1 MKLLLPL
8 GILFFVLSF
17 CGLGERISKQ
27 INGTSETTSSPESG
41 DTDVS
46 EAQPGKGDEVEVPK
60 LTAKQEDIVAKGKEL
75 VWDEQGLTWKL
86 PPGWNK
92 LSQSKKLLNYGSVAN
107 GFLIVSISSFDD
119 NFPADVSLKAFYDS
133 HVTRAKQGEIEDV
146 RYLEI
151 DGVKG
156 VEFIESMPEDKSDAR
171 RHQWIAYRKYNG
183 ETQML
188 NVMVSTKGSNFD
200 RQRDDF
206 KAVLYSMKIGK

>member
-8 GILFFVLSF
+8 GLLFFALSF

-27 INGTSETTSSPESG
+27 IGDSTETTTDSDS
-41 DTDVS
+41 TDVS
-46 EAQPGKGDEVEVPK
+46 EAKPGKGDEVEVPK
-60 LTAKQEDIVAKGKEL
+60 LTAKQEDIIANGKEL

-86 PPGWNK
+86 PRGWNK
-92 LSQSKKLLNYGSVAN
+92 LSQSKKMLNYGSVSK

-119 NFPADVSLKAFYDS
+119 KFPTETSLKAFYDS

-146 RYLEI
+146 RYLEV

-156 VEFIESMPEDKSDAR
+156 VEFIESMPEDKGDPR

-183 ETQML
+183 ESQML
-188 NVMVSTKGSNFD
+188 NVMVSTKGSNFEK
-200 RQRDDF
+200 RRDEF

>member
-1 MKLLLPL
+1 MKLLLPFGL
-8 GILFFVLSF
+8 LFFALSF

-27 INGTSETTSSPESG
+27 INDSTETTTTSDGE
-41 DTDVS
+41 TDVS
-46 EAQPGKGDEVEVPK
+46 EANPGKGDEVEVPK
-60 LTAKQEDIVAKGKEL
+60 LTAAQEDIIAKGKEL
-75 VWDEQGLTWKL
+75 VWDGQGLTWKL

-92 LSQSKKLLNYGSVAN
+92 LSQSKKMLNYGSVSK
-107 GFLIVSISSFDD
+107 GFLIVSISSFADS
-119 NFPADVSLKAFYDS
+119 FPADVSLKAFYDS

-156 VEFIESMPEDKSDAR
+156 VEFIESMPEDKGDAR
-171 RHQWIAYRKYNG
+171 RHQWLAYRKYNG
-183 ETQML
+183 QTQML

-200 RQRDDF
+200 KQRDEF